1 MTELD
6 LLRKKLREAMNNIAD
21 DIAGGVA
28 IDFPHYKEL
37 VGQISGL
44 ALAERELL
52 DLQERMSS
60 SEYSD

>member
-21 DIAGGVA
+21 DIAGGGA

-60 SEYSD
+60 PEYSD

>member
-1 MTELD
+1 
-6 LLRKKLREAMNNIAD
+6 MNNIAD
-21 DIAGGVA
+21 DIAGGGA